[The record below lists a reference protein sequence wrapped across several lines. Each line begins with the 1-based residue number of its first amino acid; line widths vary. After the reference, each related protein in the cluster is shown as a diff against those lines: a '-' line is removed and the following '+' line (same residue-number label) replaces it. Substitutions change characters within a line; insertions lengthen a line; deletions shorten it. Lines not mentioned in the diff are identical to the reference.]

1 MHVMIHFASSLQ
13 ETNVLGFKGPRKM
26 TVILPGMT
34 AEHQRVEFKASV
46 EHDSLIG
53 QSTSSLALCV
63 HDSGLMVCCILLSYL
78 INMHNNGL
86 HT

>member
-1 MHVMIHFASSLQ
+1 MVIHIVIHFASSLQ

-34 AEHQRVEFKASV
+34 AEHQRVDFKASV

-53 QSTSSLALCV
+53 QSNPSLALCV
-63 HDSGLMVCCILLSYL
+63 QWTYGVLYPL
-78 INMHNNGL
+78 ISDQYE
-86 HT
+86 